1 MISTDPQGKKK
12 FSMNPQVGRAMSG
25 APPAAAKPAAAALP
39 GMAGDMDDSGM
50 APAAEPLNVTC
61 PTCGA
66 QVPVTADTIA
76 QPEVDLNS
84 NDNSNDLMAGASS
97 DEGDM
102 A

>member
-1 MISTDPQGKKK
+1 
-12 FSMNPQVGRAMSG
+12 MSG
-25 APPAAAKPAAAALP
+25 APPAKPAAAALP
-39 GMAGDMDDSGM
+39 GMAGDMDAGSEAM
-50 APAAEPLNVTC
+50 PAAEPLNVTC

-76 QPEVDLNS
+76 QPEVDLNA
-84 NDNSNDLMAGASS
+84 NDNSNDLGSMGGSS